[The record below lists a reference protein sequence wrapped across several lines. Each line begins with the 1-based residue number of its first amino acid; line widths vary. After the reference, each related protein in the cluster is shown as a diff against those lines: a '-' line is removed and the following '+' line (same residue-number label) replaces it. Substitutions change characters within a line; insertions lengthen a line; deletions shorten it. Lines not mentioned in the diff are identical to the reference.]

1 MTPLISSITCP
12 ICLVN
17 QADYTIPNCEHTFCT
32 SCLKSYL
39 NTKIQEAEVLQITCP
54 IGNCGI
60 LSKELIQSLVS
71 SEVFTK
77 YNEFY
82 EKKSLEASI
91 YFRWCP
97 QPSCKGHSVYKN
109 SNKLICNTCSYEF
122 CFLCSEKWH
131 KNKCRNGS
139 SDFFKWK
146 NAKQVKLC
154 PNCKV
159 KIQKNG
165 GCPNMSCS
173 KCFYKFCWR
182 CEKSL
187 HQHSHYKCLGINDWY
202 NFPLLIIAVIIF
214 SPLLFF
220 FTLPIMVI
228 ALHNFNEYDAEEN
241 RNWLE
246 NILFRHPYLI
256 ALVLL
261 PLSPPLMALVFVL
274 GIIGASLV
282 ASDALV
288 SFKNT
293 TNIIWGFILFLLFLI
308 LAALI
313 MCLLFAIIA
322 LGISIFITA
331 GFVLLVIKIGYTF
344 LRLIRIIKLN

>member
-1 MTPLISSITCP
+1 MDYSELTTPLISSITCP

-17 QADYTIPNCEHTFCT
+17 QADYTIPNCEHIFCT
-32 SCLKSYL
+32 SCLISYL

-60 LSKELIQSLVS
+60 LSKELIQNLVS

-97 QPSCKGHSVYKN
+97 QPSCKGHSVYET

-131 KNKCRNGS
+131 KNKCRNE

-165 GCPNMSCS
+165 GCPHMSCG
-173 KCFYKFCWR
+173 KCSYRFCWR

-187 HQHSHYKCLGINDWY
+187 DDHNDYVCLGINNWY
-202 NFPLLIIAVIIF
+202 DLPLWIIAMIIF
-214 SPLLFF
+214 SPLLFP
-220 FTLPIMVI
+220 FTFSIMVI
-228 ALHNFNEYDAEEN
+228 VLHQLNEYNAEDE
-241 RNWLE
+241 RSWLE
-246 NILFRHPYLI
+246 NFVFRHPYLI
-256 ALVLL
+256 ALILL
-261 PLSPPLMALVFVL
+261 PLSPPLIALIIVL
-274 GIIGASLV
+274 SIIGI
-282 ASDALV
+282 
-288 SFKNT
+288 SFAGAATLLPYKN
-293 TNIIWGFILFLLFLI
+293 NQNLYGDWCF
-308 LAALI
+308 
-313 MCLLFAIIA
+313 
-322 LGISIFITA
+322 
-331 GFVLLVIKIGYTF
+331 
-344 LRLIRIIKLN
+344 